1 MLFSYDF
8 YSLSYTMAVIP
19 PPPLSPLSRL
29 VHVTYWLGTRKFGRP
44 LQELGV
50 CGVLYSAL
58 YRLDE
63 QSLKLVSRP
72 L

>member
-1 MLFSYDF
+1 MLIPTFLF
-8 YSLSYTMAVIP
+8 NSLCYTMP
-19 PPPLSPLSRL
+19 PPPSPAG
-29 VHVTYWLGTRKFGRP
+29 TYWLGARKFGRP